1 MPATAVAAGT
11 VTPEPLVVVV
21 VPPLDVVVLVVPVVV
36 VPPLDVVVSGARVVA
51 VVVADVPREVGI
63 TSR

>member
-1 MPATAVAAGT
+1 MPKASMPSTAVAAGT

-21 VPPLDVVVLVVPVVV
+21 VPPLDVVVPVVSGVPPVVPVVV
-36 VPPLDVVVSGARVVA
+36 P
-51 VVVADVPREVGI
+51 DVPREVGI